1 MARRA
6 CFGPPRRGALT
17 RAAKTGKMLLQ
28 MDGKAMK
35 KKIVVFLLMISSSWF
50 IRATDVE
57 FPLIQSMSHFPYAHH
72 STLEK
77 KDLRLTL
84 DIFYSNIYTYDYERT
99 RINDMETL
107 SSTLGIRYGL
117 TNGITLELY
126 YRAVA
131 AFGGIMDGLIIN
143 FHKTF
148 GLAEGGRNDFP
159 RDQVNYTYNDVF
171 SYTDNTSAQLP
182 LVLGTLARIY
192 SSGNFHLNGRL
203 ALGIPLSSK
212 TGFSSSKPFL
222 TGGIILL
229 YRKKNLSLEFSN
241 HLSFFKNPNWLA
253 EEDLRNQVFHSEI
266 RLDYKRIFGGI
277 LYKSTPFKSDE
288 LSNDAYQ
295 VYLGIKIWKY
305 FELSLVEEFPP
316 MDTVPD
322 VSFHLRVNLTRLLRL

>member
-1 MARRA
+1 
-6 CFGPPRRGALT
+6 
-17 RAAKTGKMLLQ
+17 
-28 MDGKAMK
+28 MDGKTM
-35 KKIVVFLLMISSSWF
+35 KKIVVFFLMISSCWY
-50 IRATDVE
+50 IRAADVE
-57 FPLIQSMSHFPYAHH
+57 FPLIQSMSYFPYAHH

-77 KDLRLTL
+77 KDLQLTL

-107 SSTLGIRYGL
+107 SSTLGIRYGV

-148 GLAEGGRNDFP
+148 GLAEGGRNDLP
-159 RDQVNYTYNDVF
+159 RNQVNYTYNDVF

-203 ALGIPLSSK
+203 AWGLPLSSK
-212 TGFSSSKPFL
+212 TGFSSNKPFL
-222 TGGIILL
+222 TAGIILF
-229 YRKKNLSLEFSN
+229 YRKKNLSLAFSN

-253 EEDLRNQVFHSEI
+253 EEDLNNQVFHSEI
-266 RLDYKRIFGGI
+266 RVDYKRIFGG
-277 LYKSTPFKSDE
+277 LLFKSTPFKLDE

-295 VYLGIKIWKY
+295 IYLGIKIWKY

-322 VSFHLRVNLTRLLRL
+322 VSFHLRINLTRLFASGGQGTSFVK